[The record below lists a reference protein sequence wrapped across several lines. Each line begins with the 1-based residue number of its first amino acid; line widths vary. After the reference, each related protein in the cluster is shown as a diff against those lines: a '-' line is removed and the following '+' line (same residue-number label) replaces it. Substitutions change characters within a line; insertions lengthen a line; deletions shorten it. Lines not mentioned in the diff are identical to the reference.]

1 MSSTF
6 RMTEIVLSVPTL
18 GIPSLVNVGSISMSG
33 EHITAHVYAVK
44 GNERLLVGRRDFVG
58 MTTSG
63 YGYSLTVIKPEGY
76 QLVVETVDKYGV
88 RDGDSRVRLCS
99 EKEAKPA
106 NDWHLNKSGTIQSA
120 SIGSVIKSGQSEE
133 LIDLR
138 RVIEQVTTD
147 AIHNAL
153 KPGGLLYRAFR

>member
-1 MSSTF
+1 MSNTF
-6 RMTEIVLSVPTL
+6 CMTEIVLSVPGL
-18 GIPSLVNVGSISMSG
+18 GIPPPNSDGSTSMSG

-63 YGYSLTVIKPEGY
+63 HHCSLTVIKPEGH
-76 QLVVETVDKYGV
+76 QLVVETVDKYGP
-88 RDGDSRVRLCS
+88 RNGTSRVRLCS
-99 EKEAKPA
+99 EKEEKSA

-120 SIGSVIKSGQSEE
+120 SIGSIIKSGHSEE
-133 LIDLR
+133 LIALQ
-138 RVIEQVTTD
+138 RVIEQATTD

-153 KPGGLLYRAFR
+153 KPGGLLFNRGR